1 MQLADNTTV
10 QSMHMGML
18 SIQVDETH
26 RLDRPVAKFVP
37 NLKKNLLS
45 YRLLLKDAFELAK
58 WDLDVAIMI
67 RDTFVLRFTHHRGQY
82 ILRPYAD
89 QINSCLVRQPT
100 PKLVQWHLR
109 LAHLNFGAIKQA
121 ARDGAMEGMH
131 LSKSDLAQDYNCE
144 VCEVAKARRMIY
156 KNTKPYRTQVPLERV
171 HIDKGGPITPPTFG
185 GKMHY
190 ELYVDEGTRYKWLF
204 LLASKSES

>member
-1 MQLADNTTV
+1 MQLADNTAV

-45 YRLLLKDAFELAK
+45 YRLLLKDGFELAK
-58 WDLDVAIMI
+58 WDLDVANMI
-67 RDTFVLRFTHHRGQY
+67 RDTFVLRFTHHSGLY

-131 LSKSDLAQDYNCE
+131 LSK
-144 VCEVAKARRMIY
+144 
-156 KNTKPYRTQVPLERV
+156 
-171 HIDKGGPITPPTFG
+171 
-185 GKMHY
+185 
-190 ELYVDEGTRYKWLF
+190 
-204 LLASKSES
+204 

>member
-1 MQLADNTTV
+1 MSPTTSNDKPEALV
-10 QSMHMGML
+10 FRGANFNL
-18 SIQVDETH
+18 FKVRIQAKLRSKGLWRVVS
-26 RLDRPVAKFVP
+26 VAKYVP

-45 YRLLLKDAFELAK
+45 YRLLLKDGFELAK

-67 RDTFVLRFTHHRGQY
+67 RDTFVLKFTHHRVLY

-100 PKLVQWHLR
+100 PKLVQWHLH

-121 ARDGAMEGMH
+121 ARDGVMEGMH
-131 LSKSDLAQDYNCE
+131 LTKSDLAQDYNCE
-144 VCEVAKARRMIY
+144 VCEVAKARRMSY

-190 ELYVDEGTRYKWLF
+190 EL
-204 LLASKSES
+204 